1 MSISKL
7 SSVKPVIVT
16 PAMLVSS
23 TVPENDHPVWL
34 SATTYAVGQLVIYE
48 HVIYES
54 VAASNAGNNPATA
67 TDKWRSRGPVNRW
80 KLFDKSISS
89 QTKQAGS
96 MSYRIKVGRSVNY
109 LGVLNVT
116 GATSIRVR
124 VVHAT
129 YGEVYDK
136 TVSLRRI
143 PVGTGWWNFYFG
155 DRRTP
160 TQALF
165 NNLNAI
171 PGTEIVVDVIGA
183 SDLGVGVLLA
193 GVRRDFTLGVKQG
206 ARVGFDDYSKKGRNS
221 FGDLDVIEGA
231 FSSRANFSMLL
242 RASEVDA
249 FKAYAVEC
257 RATACLWIGS
267 ERFESTRIYGF
278 IKNFDV
284 LLSYFD
290 YADSELELES
300 FT

>member
-1 MSISKL
+1 MSISRL
-7 SSVKPVIVT
+7 SSVKPAIVT

-34 SATTYAVGQLVIYE
+34 NATTYAVGQLVIYE
-48 HVIYES
+48 HGIYES
-54 VAASNAGNNPATA
+54 VAASNTGNNPATA

-96 MSYRIKVGRSVNY
+96 MSYRIKVGKSVNY

-124 VVHAT
+124 VTHPS
-129 YGEVYDK
+129 YGDIYDK
-136 TVSLRRI
+136 TISLRRL
-143 PVGTGWWNFYFG
+143 PLSPSWWSFYFSE
-155 DRRTP
+155 RRTT

-165 NNLNAI
+165 DNLNAI
-171 PGTEIVVDVIGA
+171 PGTEVWIDIEGG
-183 SDLGVGVLLA
+183 SDLAVGVLLV

-206 ARVGFDDYSKKGRNS
+206 ARIGYDDYSKKGRNEY
-221 FGDLDVIEGA
+221 GDLDVIEGA
-231 FSSRANFSMLL
+231 FSDRAGFSMLL
-242 RASEVDA
+242 RAREVDA

-267 ERFESTRIYGF
+267 ERFESTRVYGF
-278 IKNFDV
+278 IKNFEV
-284 LLSYFD
+284 LLNYYD
-290 YADSELELES
+290 YADSELELEGL
-300 FT
+300 T

>member
-54 VAASNAGNNPATA
+54 VAASNTGNNPATA

-96 MSYRIKVGRSVNY
+96 LSYRIKVGRSVNY
-109 LGVLNVT
+109 LGVLNIT
-116 GATSIRVR
+116 GASSIRVR
-124 VVHAT
+124 IWHQS
-129 YGEVYDK
+129 YGVIYDS
-136 TVSLRRI
+136 TASLRRL
-143 PVGTGWWNFYFG
+143 PLSADWWSFYFG
-155 DRRTP
+155 ERRTT

-171 PGTEIVVDVIGA
+171 PGTEIWIDIEGA
-183 SDLGVGVLLA
+183 ANLGIGVLLV

-206 ARVGFDDYSKKGRNS
+206 ARVNFDDYSKKGRNEQ
-221 FGDLDVIEGA
+221 GDLDVIEGA
-231 FSSRANFSMLL
+231 FSDRAGFSMLL

-278 IKNFDV
+278 IKNFEV
-284 LLSYFD
+284 LLSYYD
-290 YADSELELES
+290 YADSELELEG

>member
-1 MSISKL
+1 MSISRL
-7 SSVKPVIVT
+7 SSVKPVLVT

-48 HVIYES
+48 RVIYES
-54 VAASNAGNNPATA
+54 VAASNTGNNPATA
-67 TDKWRSRGPVNRW
+67 TEQWRSRGPVNRW

-124 VVHAT
+124 VEHAT
-129 YGEVYDK
+129 YGIVYDK
-136 TVSLRRI
+136 AISLRRI
-143 PVGTGWWNFYFG
+143 PVSTGWWNFYFG
-155 DRRTP
+155 ERRTP

-165 NNLNAI
+165 SNLNAI
-171 PGTEIVVDVIGA
+171 PGTEIVVDVTGA
-183 SDLGVGVLLA
+183 ADLGVGVLLV
-193 GVRRDFTLGVKQG
+193 GVRRDFTLGVNQG
-206 ARVGFDDYSKKGRNS
+206 ARIGYDDYSNKGRNS

-242 RASEVDA
+242 RAKEVDA

-267 ERFESTRIYGF
+267 DRFESTTIYGF
-278 IKNFDV
+278 IKNFEV
-284 LLSYFD
+284 LLNYYDF
-290 YADSELELES
+290 ADSELELES

>member
-1 MSISKL
+1 MSISRL

-16 PAMLVSS
+16 PAMLISS

-34 SATTYAVGQLVIYE
+34 SATTYAVGQLLIYE

-96 MSYRIKVGRSVNY
+96 MSYRIKVGKNVNY
-109 LGVLNVT
+109 VGVLNVI
-116 GATSIRVR
+116 GASSIRVR
-124 VVHAT
+124 VWHPT
-129 YGEVYDK
+129 YDVIYDK
-136 TVSLRRI
+136 TASLRRL
-143 PVGTGWWNFYFG
+143 PLSASWWSFYFSE
-155 DRRTP
+155 RRTT

-165 NNLNAI
+165 SNLNAI
-171 PGTEIVVDVIGA
+171 PGTEILIDIEGTA
-183 SDLGVGVLLA
+183 DLGVGVLLV
-193 GVRRDFTLGVKQG
+193 GVRRDFSLGVNQG
-206 ARVGFDDYSKKGRNS
+206 ARVGFDDYSKKGRNEY
-221 FGDLDVIEGA
+221 GDLDVIEGA
-231 FSSRANFSMLL
+231 FSSRAGFPMLL
-242 RASEVDA
+242 RSSEVDA

-267 ERFESTRIYGF
+267 ERFESTTIYGF
-278 IKNFDV
+278 IKNFEV
-284 LLSYFD
+284 LLNYYD

-300 FT
+300 LT

>member
-1 MSISKL
+1 MSISRL
-7 SSVKPVIVT
+7 SSVKPVLVT
-16 PAMLVSS
+16 PAMLISS

-48 HVIYES
+48 RVIYES
-54 VAASNAGNNPATA
+54 VAASNTGNNPATA
-67 TDKWRSRGPVNRW
+67 TEHWRSRGPVNRW

-89 QTKQAGS
+89 QTKQPGA

-124 VVHAT
+124 VEHAT
-129 YGEVYDK
+129 YGVVYDNA
-136 TVSLRRI
+136 VSLRRI
-143 PVGTGWWNFYFG
+143 PVSPGWWNFYFG
-155 DRRTP
+155 ERRTP

-165 NNLNAI
+165 SNLNAI

-183 SDLGVGVLLA
+183 ADLGVGVLLV
-193 GVRRDFTLGVKQG
+193 GVRRDFTLGVNQG
-206 ARVGFDDYSKKGRNS
+206 ARIGYDDYSNKGRNS
-221 FGDLDVIEGA
+221 YGDLDVIEGA

-242 RASEVDA
+242 RSREVDA

-267 ERFESTRIYGF
+267 DRFESTTIYGF
-278 IKNFDV
+278 IKNFEV
-284 LLSYFD
+284 LLNYYDF
-290 YADSELELES
+290 ADSELELES